1 VPQGQISG
9 AGKAGFPFKKVLII
23 SLTAVVVIGGASG
36 AFFWWQT
43 RGQTVLAPTLGAPV
57 QQAKPAPTEPAKT
70 DAAAPNGENGGN
82 LLKETYTNINQDAM
96 QRALDPLAAPP
107 AGSGGAATTTDTDQ
121 DGLSDAQEFSLGTNP
136 RLVDSEGD
144 GLSDWEEVS
153 IFGTNPLKADTD
165 GDSYPDGEEVQNGYN
180 PKGPGKLLDF
190 DKAKQ
195 NVIK

>member
-1 VPQGQISG
+1 M
-9 AGKAGFPFKKVLII
+9 KKVLVI
-23 SLTAVVVIGGASG
+23 SLTAVVIIGGASG
-36 AFFWWQT
+36 AWFWWQT
-43 RGQTVLAPTLGAPV
+43 RGQALPAPTLGAPV
-57 QQAKPAPTEPAKT
+57 EQAKPAPIEPAKE
-70 DAAAPNGENGGN
+70 DAVAPNGESSGN
-82 LLKETYTNINQDAM
+82 LIKDTYTDINQSAM
-96 QRALDPLAAPP
+96 ERALNPLAAPS
-107 AGSGGAATTTDTDQ
+107 AGSGTEAGSGSSATTDTDQ

-165 GDSYPDGEEVQNGYN
+165 GDGYPDGEEVQNGYN

-190 DKAKQ
+190 EKAKQ